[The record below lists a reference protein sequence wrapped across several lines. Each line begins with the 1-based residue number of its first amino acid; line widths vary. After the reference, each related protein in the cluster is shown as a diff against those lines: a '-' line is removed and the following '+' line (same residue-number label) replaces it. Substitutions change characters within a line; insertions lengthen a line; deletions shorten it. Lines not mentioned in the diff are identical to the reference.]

1 MADPF
6 VAEIRIFPFNF
17 APKGWAF
24 CDGQLLPLSQNTA
37 LFSLL
42 GTTYGG
48 DGKSTFAL
56 PDLQGNSAMHP
67 GQGPGLSLHDL
78 GEIGG
83 SESVTLLV
91 SEIPGHA
98 HAVGRSLNDAGNT
111 ISPAN
116 AVWAQSAA
124 GRGAA
129 ALYKDGAPS
138 GPVQLQSLSFT
149 GGGLPHNNMQPY
161 LTLNFCIALQGV
173 FPQRP

>member
-1 MADPF
+1 MDPF

-56 PDLQGNSAMHP
+56 PDLQGNAAMHP

-78 GEIGG
+78 GETGG
-83 SESVTLLV
+83 SESVTLLQ
-91 SEIPGHA
+91 SEMPAHA
-98 HAVGRSLNDAGNT
+98 HAVGRALNDAGNT

-129 ALYKDGAPS
+129 ALYKDGAPT
-138 GPVQLQSLSFT
+138 GPVQLQSLAVS

-173 FPQRP
+173 FPARP

>member
-1 MADPF
+1 MDPF

-56 PDLQGNSAMHP
+56 PDFEGSAPMHP
-67 GQGPGLSLHDL
+67 GQGPGLSLYDL
-78 GEIGG
+78 GQMGG
-83 SESVTLLV
+83 VESVTLLQ
-91 SEIPGHA
+91 SEMPAHA
-98 HAVGRSLNDAGNT
+98 HGVGMAKNAQGDSIT
-111 ISPAN
+111 PAN
-116 AVWAQSAA
+116 SVWATAAA

-129 ALYKDGAPS
+129 ALYAPPAPS
-138 GPVQLQSLSFT
+138 GTVNPNSLLPS
-149 GGGLPHNNMQPY
+149 GGNLPHNNMQPY
-161 LTLNFCIALQGV
+161 LTLNFCIALQGL